1 MPSTYPVAASG
12 VNGTIRWH
20 DSASMPPHK
29 NDEGA
34 ARVPHKVTT
43 SMLPPHEEKI
53 SLLSEL
59 V

>member
-1 MPSTYPVAASG
+1 MSRAKKTG
-12 VNGTIRWH
+12 HFNLLTTWH